1 MGDEEYNKAVEN
13 VMKIIQK
20 KRDEAIKNMENDVKK
35 QIDQMKTGIG
45 ALAEITGIF
54 YTSLSNV
61 PGLNT
66 SESDIDKHILTKSFI
81 DSFVDHI
88 FNPGGKND

>member
-54 YTSLSNV
+54 YTSLSSV

-66 SESDIDKHILTKSFI
+66 PESDVDKHLLTKSFI

>member
-1 MGDEEYNKAVEN
+1 MDEF
-13 VMKIIQK
+13 I
-20 KRDEAIKNMENDVKK
+20 KK

-54 YTSLSNV
+54 YTSLSSV

-66 SESDIDKHILTKSFI
+66 PESDIDKHILTKSFI